1 MFENM
6 TLDMILVF
14 CIALLIILGF
24 VFIRSIKKKGGVL
37 DKLIQEKL
45 DWEPFDFIEQHFDIQ
60 RPKKFGFFE
69 VLRRGVRDDFFYV
82 NVSDKLNLEENYEY
96 ISLRA
101 KIMRHEKKWFFI
113 LWSTV
118 FSTLFVLENLK
129 KYDVIFLL
137 MLFIIFFSIHKI
149 LSKPFRDELML
160 LQKNILEQ
168 MCLFLSQNETASK
181 FTVIKKLT
189 GLTQVLVHSNYLD
202 LDRIISG
209 VNEET
214 LSQSEYDKLQERLE
228 YYRAADSIEKKG
240 AEDNSIEIDESLPV
254 KTIVYYSKKRAL
266 FTLSFSSI
274 YILSV
279 ASSLFSDDFTGIMTN
294 TLFGLFFLIGL
305 GAVIVS
311 FKQLF
316 NTDPQ
321 LIVDDLGLEI
331 AKVGFKSWSDINN
344 ERVRL
349 GKRNYILYEYK
360 GENKEIAGIIDYNVS
375 FDELKIILKTYRA
388 RYDELNK

>member
-1 MFENM
+1 M
-6 TLDMILVF
+6 
-14 CIALLIILGF
+14 
-24 VFIRSIKKKGGVL
+24 RSC
-37 DKLIQEKL
+37 D
-45 DWEPFDFIEQHFDIQ
+45 
-60 RPKKFGFFE
+60 
-69 VLRRGVRDDFFYV
+69 Y
-82 NVSDKLNLEENYEY
+82 
-96 ISLRA
+96 
-101 KIMRHEKKWFFI
+101 
-113 LWSTV
+113 
-118 FSTLFVLENLK
+118 
-129 KYDVIFLL
+129 
-137 MLFIIFFSIHKI
+137 
-149 LSKPFRDELML
+149 
-160 LQKNILEQ
+160 
-168 MCLFLSQNETASK
+168 K

-311 FKQLF
+311 FKQLL

-360 GENKEIAGIIDYNVS
+360 GEDKEIAGIIDYNVS

-388 RYDELNK
+388 RYEELNK

>member
-101 KIMRHEKKWFFI
+101 KIMRYEKKWFFI
-113 LWSTV
+113 LWSTT

-294 TLFGLFFLIGL
+294 NLFGLFFLIGL

-311 FKQLF
+311 FKQLL

-360 GENKEIAGIIDYNVS
+360 GEDKEIAGIIDYNVS

-388 RYDELNK
+388 RYEELNK